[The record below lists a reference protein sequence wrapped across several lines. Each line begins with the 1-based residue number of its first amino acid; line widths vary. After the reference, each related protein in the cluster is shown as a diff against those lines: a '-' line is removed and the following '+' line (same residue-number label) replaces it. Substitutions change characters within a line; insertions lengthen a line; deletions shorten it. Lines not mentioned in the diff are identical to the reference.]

1 MIIYGKKIGM
11 THVEEGYIVKPV
23 TVLDISENVIAK
35 LSGSKVVV
43 GFGKEKRPTKAQL
56 GQYTELGYAPKVVCE
71 SDMANEGLTVGK
83 LEGFEFPESVT
94 AHAVSKGKGFA
105 GVVKRYH
112 FAGGKQT
119 HGQSDRE
126 RAPGSIGPGTTP
138 GRVLKGTRM
147 GGRMGSEMNTV
158 RNLKVVKVISDNGK
172 SLLVLK
178 GAVPGAN
185 GSLIQLTW

>member
-11 THVEEGYIVKPV
+11 THVEEGYLVKPV
-23 TVLDISENVIAK
+23 TILDISENVIAK
-35 LSGSKVVV
+35 LSSVKVVV
-43 GFGKEKRPTKAQL
+43 GYGKVKNPTKAQL
-56 GQYTELGYAPKVVCE
+56 GQYPELGYAPKVVCE
-71 SDMANEGLTVGK
+71 SDMPNEGLAVGK
-83 LEGFEFPESVT
+83 LEGFELPEKVA

-112 FAGGKQT
+112 FSGGKQT

-147 GGRMGSEMNTV
+147 GGRMGSELNTV
-158 RNLKVVKVISDNGK
+158 RNLKVVKIISDNGK

-178 GAVPGAN
+178 GAIPGPN
-185 GSLIQLTW
+185 GSLIQITW